1 MDNYDKIIMQ
11 KLSRKPKRIM
21 MLTCYKNNEI
31 AKCDILERG
40 FDPVSLT
47 GDFDKVEIFERDDI

>member
-1 MDNYDKIIMQ
+1 MDNYDRIIME
-11 KLSRKPKRIM
+11 KLNRKPKRIM

-31 AKCDILERG
+31 VKCAILERG
-40 FDPVSLT
+40 FDPVTLI